1 MDVQFKTKTE
11 IVHAKLHQDIIAG
24 KLRPGQRIIISELAK
39 DFGFSE
45 IPIREAIRS
54 LETAGLIHFTP
65 HVGAVISEFNDREF
79 LEIYIIRIELEVL
92 ATRLAAPYITE
103 TDLNF
108 LDKNVKKT
116 EKAIKESK
124 HNKIGPLNKEF
135 HLRIYQAAPYPY
147 LLNLIKSLWEKFEL
161 YQSVFA
167 YVPDRAAPSCREHKK
182 IIEALRLKNFN
193 LAEGLVKDQKECTI
207 RALKERLRVVE
218 TK

>member
-11 IVHAKLHQDIIAG
+11 IVHAKLHQNIIAG

-39 DFGFSE
+39 EFGFSE

-54 LETAGLIHFTP
+54 LESAGLVRFTP
-65 HVGAVISEFNDREF
+65 HVGAVISEFNETEF

-92 ATRLAAPYITE
+92 ATRLAAPHITE
-103 TDLNF
+103 ADLGF
-108 LDKNVKKT
+108 LDKNVEKT
-116 EKAIKESK
+116 EKAIQQNK
-124 HNKIGPLNKEF
+124 HDKIGPLNKEF

-167 YVPDRAAPSCREHKK
+167 YVPDRAIPSCQEHKK
-182 IIEALRLKNFN
+182 IIEALRVKNGV
-193 LAEGLVKDQKECTI
+193 LAERLVKEQKERTI
-207 RALKERLRVVE
+207 RALKERMNMR
-218 TK
+218 

>member
-39 DFGFSE
+39 EFGFSE

-54 LETAGLIHFTP
+54 LETSGLIHFTP
-65 HVGAVISEFNDREF
+65 HVGAVVNTIDANEF
-79 LEIYIIRIELEVL
+79 LEIYLIRIELEAL
-92 ATRLAAPYITE
+92 ATRLAVPHTTE
-103 TDLNF
+103 ADLDF
-108 LDKNVKKT
+108 LDKNVCRT
-116 EKAIKESK
+116 EKAIKQNK
-124 HNKIGPLNKEF
+124 HDKIGPLNKEF

-167 YVPDRAAPSCREHKK
+167 YVPDRAVPSCQEHKK
-182 IIEALRLKNFN
+182 IIEALRIKDGVQ
-193 LAEGLVKDQKECTI
+193 AERLVKEQKERTMQ
-207 RALKERLRVVE
+207 ALKECLNKR
-218 TK
+218 